1 MDPARKTPEW
11 VAYKLRYKPPQ
22 TPGRDCRWGQDA
34 SVDASFQAHDSD
46 YKNSHQ
52 STRPRCDDQVESC
65 GFERGHLAPAK
76 TFSYSCDAECSTF
89 TFINAAPQIKSV
101 NAGAWKWGE
110 MYVRK
115 YLLDNPDSTVHVITG
130 VLHERKTVNELM
142 SKETKKSL
150 IKKHTGVHVP
160 TNYYTAVYDA
170 TMKRGFGMI
179 AGNDDKVKGSKVLP
193 ALSLAELEDRV
204 GIQLF
209 KRAGFLSAGISEAAR
224 TAPWMGG
231 GVDAATTVEPYTHP
245 VNEQCRPFCKRYERR
260 GRGGGM

>member
-1 MDPARKTPEW
+1 MDPARHSPEW
-11 VAYKLRYKPPQ
+11 VAYTLRYKAPQ
-22 TPGRDCRWGQDA
+22 TPGRDCSWGQDA
-34 SVDASFQAHDSD
+34 SVDASFQARDSD
-46 YKNSHQ
+46 YRNS
-52 STRPRCDDQVESC
+52 

-115 YLLDNPDSTVHVITG
+115 YLLDNPASTVHVITG
-130 VLHERKTVNELM
+130 VLHKRKTVKEL
-142 SKETKKSL
+142 
-150 IKKHTGVHVP
+150 KKHTGVHVP
-160 TNYYTAVYDA
+160 TNFYTAVYDA
-170 TMKRGFGMI
+170 TKKRGFGMI
-179 AGNDDKVKGSKVLP
+179 AGNDNTAKGNKELP
-193 ALSLAELEDRV
+193 ALSLAELEAQV
-204 GIQLF
+204 GISLF
-209 KRAGFLSAGISEAAR
+209 KRAGFLSVGISEAAR

-231 GVDAATTVEPYTHP
+231 GVDAATKAEPYMHP